1 MTTEDMWRAPHLQ
14 EYITTFQRETG
25 MPRPHFHKKLV
36 PTMRRIPKPNLIYPL
51 EGETYAHVFVGK
63 DTKWHYSIV
72 EPQLDEKD
80 EEVYKGL
87 LKIILN
93 LATEIDVAPDDTEA
107 FSEAMKELL
116 TKAIRAGPRVSSEQQ
131 KKIEYRMQRDFIQN
145 GKIEPLLHDPNLED
159 IHTIGTRSIHI
170 VHKIFGMLETNVMF
184 ADASELDSYL
194 RLLSERI
201 GKPVS
206 DTNPIIDAALPDGSR
221 INIIYSD
228 DVSKEGPSFTIRKF
242 AEEPLTVTRLV
253 DWGTLSPEMAAY
265 LWMALEYSMNIIIS
279 GETASGKTTSLN
291 SLLSFVNHNYKIY
304 TAEDTPEVVI
314 PHDVW
319 QRLVTREAGPE
330 EARVELF
337 DLIKAALRSRPDY
350 IVVGEIRGKEGNVA
364 FQAMQTGHPVIST
377 FHASSIS
384 KLIQRFTGDPI
395 NVPIRFIDNLNIA
408 LFQLLIY
415 ERGRITRRVSTLEE
429 ILRFSPAKGGVL
441 TRTVFQWDPVED
453 VHRVRGRVNSHILEN
468 LIAPKMGLA
477 DVREIYTVLDRRADI
492 ISRMVEKRMF
502 GYRQV
507 NAIFRRYY
515 QKGLEGLPDDLR

>member
-1 MTTEDMWRAPHLQ
+1 MAKEELWRAPHLQ
-14 EYITTFQRETG
+14 EYITNFQRESG
-25 MPRPHFHKKLV
+25 LPRPHFHKKLV
-36 PTMRRIPKPNLIYPL
+36 PTMHRLPHPNLIYPL
-51 EGETYAHVFVGK
+51 EDGTYAHVYTDK
-63 DTKWHYSIV
+63 NRKWHYSII

-80 EEVYKGL
+80 EEVYQVL
-87 LKIILN
+87 LKLILN
-93 LATEIDVAPDDTEA
+93 MATEMDVVPEDTEE
-107 FSEAMKELL
+107 FQESMKDLL
-116 TKAIRAGPRVSSEQQ
+116 QKAIRMGPRVTGDQL
-131 KKIEYRMQRDFIQN
+131 KKIEYRMQKDFIHN

-159 IHTIGTRSIHI
+159 IHSIGTRSIHV

-184 ADASELDSYL
+184 RDLKELDAYL

-228 DVSKEGPSFTIRKF
+228 DVSKEGSSFTIRKF
-242 AEEPLTVTRLV
+242 SEEPLTVTQLV
-253 DWGTLSPEMAAY
+253 EWGTLSPEMAAY

-291 SLLSFVNHNYKIY
+291 SLLTFVNHNFKIY
-304 TAEDTPEVVI
+304 TAEDTPEVVV
-314 PHDVW
+314 PHNVW
-319 QRLVTREAGPE
+319 QRLITREVGPE

-350 IVVGEIRGKEGNVA
+350 IVVGEIRGREGNVA

-429 ILRFSPAKGGVL
+429 VLRFSPAKGGVL
-441 TRTVFQWDPVED
+441 TRTVFEWDPVED
-453 VHRVRGRVNSHILEN
+453 VHRFRGRFNSHILEN

-477 DVREIYTVLDRRADI
+477 DVREIYTVLDRRAEI
-492 ISRMVEKRMF
+492 ISRMVERKMF
-502 GYRQV
+502 GYKQV

-515 QKGLEGLPDDLR
+515 QKGLEGLPDYLR